1 MKRVVVT
8 DSTSDIPP
16 DLVQYYG
23 IKVMPV
29 NVVLDGKTYRDGR
42 DISRAEF
49 YDSFEKYAEMTS
61 APVRYEDYGLEFLQM
76 TKSYDEIFII
86 HCSQHLSET
95 YATAQK
101 VRREFMADSSCRV
114 EIIDSGQCSMGLGM
128 IVLGA
133 AQAVQQEKSFE
144 QVISVANRIRLKM
157 HSYMAIP
164 TLKYLKKRK
173 KINGMKALFGA
184 AMGVKPVL
192 EMFDGKMIIKSK
204 LFGEQKNM
212 ILAMMDSIKEDVAGR
227 SINLSIIYAGNESL
241 VENLKGVFE
250 TTFDC
255 KNIYIARFS
264 PSIAL
269 NTGPES
275 YAVFFTVDE

>member
-1 MKRVVVT
+1 MKRIVVT
-8 DSTSDIPP
+8 DSTSDIPQ
-16 DLVQYYG
+16 DLVQDYG
-23 IKVMPV
+23 IKVMPM
-29 NVVLDGKTYRDGR
+29 NVILDGKTYRDGR
-42 DISRAEF
+42 DISRADF
-49 YDSFEKYAEMTS
+49 YDSFTQYTEMTS

-76 TKSYDEIFII
+76 TKTYDEIFVI

-101 VRREFMADSSCRV
+101 VHREFMADNSCRV

-133 AQAVQQEKSFE
+133 AQAIEQGKSFE
-144 QVISVANRIRLKM
+144 QVVFIANRMRLQM

-173 KINGMKALFGA
+173 KINGIKALFGA

-192 EMFDGKMIIKSK
+192 EMHDGKMIIKSK

-227 SINLSIIYAGNESL
+227 SINLSIIYAGNKSL